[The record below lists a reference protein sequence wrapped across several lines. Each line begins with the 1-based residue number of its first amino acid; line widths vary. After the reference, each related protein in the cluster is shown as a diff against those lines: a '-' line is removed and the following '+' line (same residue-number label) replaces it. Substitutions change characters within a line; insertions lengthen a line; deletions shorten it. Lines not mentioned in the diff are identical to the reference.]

1 MIRLLRIVLLAAFE
15 TTLVALSLLVL
26 AALTLP
32 WPGLFGAVLLGWLAD
47 GAARRLRRPFH
58 YVPLALAPLLAATG
72 LLWLVIGGDPLALWP
87 ALLPGQPQSG
97 LAYVA
102 TLVACFLTWRG
113 AGLESQDSAT
123 TLTLA
128 GRGMVV
134 VIASLLVG
142 PLLRTGTALPDD
154 LLLAYVS
161 VAIGSGLG
169 SLALA
174 HLVETAADRAR
185 VFDLRWTLLL
195 LGVIGGVLVIGAA
208 LTALLSSEAALDG
221 VVNLLRFLFLPLALI
236 GAALVYLFTVIFGD
250 LIRALLALL
259 GQALAQMNLRPEP
272 PPVTDTAPIDD
283 AAVETVI
290 ALAQQATFWLAL
302 IPLAVL
308 LVLLV
313 WWRRR
318 PRRVATDE
326 ERESLD
332 IGQSLLADVR
342 DLLGALR
349 NPFQR
354 RLSGL
359 QAALAALRGADPV
372 TRVRRAYIQA
382 LLALEKRGLRRPLA
396 QTPAEW
402 YATVAPTLPDPA
414 PFAELTAIYERA
426 RYQPAGVEPAEAAIA
441 EQASQT
447 VRPSS

>member
-1 MIRLLRIVLLAAFE
+1 MRIVLLAAFE
-15 TTLVALSLLVL
+15 TTLVALPLLAL
-26 AALTLP
+26 ATLALP

-47 GAARRLRRPFH
+47 GAARCLHRPFH

-72 LLWLVIGGDPLALWP
+72 LLWLVVGGDLLALWL

-102 TLVACFLTWRG
+102 TLVAFFLTWRG
-113 AGLESQDSAT
+113 AGLESHDSAT
-123 TLTLA
+123 ILTLA
-128 GRGMVV
+128 GRGMVA

-142 PLLRTGTALPDD
+142 PLLRAGAALPDD
-154 LLLAYVS
+154 LLKAYVA

-195 LGVIGGVLVIGAA
+195 LGVIGGVLAIGAA
-208 LTALLSSEAALDG
+208 LTALLSGEAALDG
-221 VVNLLRFLFLPLALI
+221 VVNLLRFLLLPLALI

-250 LIRALLALL
+250 LIRVLLALL

-318 PRRVATDE
+318 ARRVETDE

-382 LLALEKRGLRRPLA
+382 LLALEERGLRRPPA

-426 RYQPAGVEPAEAAIA
+426 RYQPAGVDPTEAAIA
-441 EQASQT
+441 EQAAQT
-447 VRPSS
+447 VRPS

>member
-1 MIRLLRIVLLAAFE
+1 MRIVLLAAFE

-32 WPGLFGAVLLGWLAD
+32 WPGLFSAVLLGWLAD

-58 YVPLALAPLLAATG
+58 YLPLALAPLLAATG

-97 LAYVA
+97 LAYIA
-102 TLVACFLTWRG
+102 TLVAFFLTWRG
-113 AGLESQDSAT
+113 AGLESHDSAT
-123 TLTLA
+123 ILTLA
-128 GRGMVV
+128 GRGMAA

-142 PLLRTGTALPDD
+142 PLLRAGAALPDD
-154 LLLAYVS
+154 LLFSYVA

-195 LGVIGGVLVIGAA
+195 LGVIGGVLAIGAA
-208 LTALLSSEAALDG
+208 LTALLSGEAALDG
-221 VVNLLRFLFLPLALI
+221 VVNLLRFLLLPLALI

-318 PRRVATDE
+318 ARRVATDE

-332 IGQSLLADVR
+332 VGQSLLADVR

-382 LLALEKRGLRRPLA
+382 LLALEERGLRRPPA